1 MNSIRNK
8 FNDLQELIKGNI
20 DVVIIAET
28 KIDAPF
34 TTAQF
39 LLDNYHHLFRLD
51 INSKSG
57 GKNNPF
63 MLNVNLTYST
73 WTLFTLPFSSFIFK
87 IFERRRIFS
96 FLGY

>member
-39 LLDNYHHLFRLD
+39 LLDNY
-51 INSKSG
+51 I
-57 GKNNPF
+57 
-63 MLNVNLTYST
+63 T
-73 WTLFTLPFSSFIFK
+73 FSDWI
-87 IFERRRIFS
+87 
-96 FLGY
+96 